1 VKRDDLESPTS
12 MWHML
17 HWGGQKCSFGCM
29 LMLNYETASFKT
41 RPKKAAASFLMGLA
55 IRKPVVEHHGRREYL
70 LL

>member
-1 VKRDDLESPTS
+1 
-12 MWHML
+12 
-17 HWGGQKCSFGCM
+17 M